1 MTMKMNQKKNQFNQK
16 KNLQLQQNQKPQQ
29 INTIKIKIIKKI
41 MIHSTQ
47 IKKLFQKNQLK
58 N

>member
-1 MTMKMNQKKNQFNQK
+1 MMMMKMNQKNQFNLK
-16 KNLQLQQNQKPQQ
+16 KKHQLQQNQKPQQ
-29 INTIKIKIIKKI
+29 INTIKTKIIKKI